1 MLPPIPD
8 VPASLEPDTV
18 PMRDWKSFPEV
29 KIDIPV
35 TPGPFE
41 PTWESIEKN
50 YPCEPAW
57 LREAKFGI
65 WIHFARNPQ
74 ERVAIG
80 MHAGSGSHAWT
91 IPGEGEQ
98 VDGKLKMLP
107 GGKLEQRHA
116 NFKFAP
122 QDFRFTIGK
131 DSAVYAFCM
140 TVPEPETQLKIKS
153 LGTGAKNFSQP
164 VKKVTLLGHNGEL
177 QWKQESDGLAIICPA
192 EMPFRTSIVFKI
204 E

>member
-1 MLPPIPD
+1 MTKSILNIFAIIFFDVIVIPFQGIAQNSIIQRNYTIDSIMLPPIPD

-18 PMRDWKSFPEV
+18 PMGDWKSFPEV

-50 YPCEPAW
+50 YPGEPAW

-80 MHAGSGSHAWT
+80 MHAGSIRKALWLTRIILKNMVIRPKSVTRKSCVIG
-91 IPGEGEQ
+91 IP
-98 VDGKLKMLP
+98 LSLIPPHSRRYIKMQAL
-107 GGKLEQRHA
+107 
-116 NFKFAP
+116 
-122 QDFRFTIGK
+122 
-131 DSAVYAFCM
+131 DS
-140 TVPEPETQLKIKS
+140 L
-153 LGTGAKNFSQP
+153 
-164 VKKVTLLGHNGEL
+164 
-177 QWKQESDGLAIICPA
+177 
-192 EMPFRTSIVFKI
+192 
-204 E
+204 